1 MDMQRLRNVAV
12 AGLIAL
18 AGACASSQKED
29 LVQDAPFSFAVIGDI
44 PYNDDDR
51 DVFDNT
57 IVPAI
62 QTGGYPFVIHVGDYK
77 GGGAP
82 CTAQE
87 DDAQIA
93 LIKKLAPIP
102 VFYTPGDNEWTDCDR
117 FVDPATGKP
126 QSELQRLARLKELFF
141 EEPVDAPETLSVMM
155 QPDAPGNVMW
165 RYEGVRFLTVHV
177 VGTGNGRRAVAGD
190 DPDEAGPLADA
201 RERDAINW
209 ITAAS
214 IAAKKQNAKALVIA
228 MHADMSDV
236 KPENRG
242 VPCNGAVASLD
253 ETCDAFV
260 VLRKALRKAAETF
273 GGPTLLIHGDT
284 APFTL
289 GQAFAGEEAA
299 NLWVLNAAGDH
310 GVTGEGFH
318 YGMQDSTRVIFDPSA
333 SSPFDAWGIAT
344 GQRAKR

>member
-1 MDMQRLRNVAV
+1 MMTLRAIAAASFFVTLVA
-12 AGLIAL
+12 
-18 AGACASSQKED
+18 CTTTPKET
-29 LVQDAPFSFAVIGDI
+29 APSAEPFSFAVIGDI

-51 DVFDNT
+51 DVFDNK

-62 QTGGYPFVIHVGDYK
+62 QQGGYPFVIHVGDYK
-77 GGGAP
+77 SGGAP

-87 DDAQIA
+87 DDTQNA
-93 LIKKLAPIP
+93 LIEKLAPIP

-141 EEPVDAPETLSVMM
+141 EEPVDAPEAMSVRM

-165 RYEGVRFLTVHV
+165 RYEGVRFVTVHV

-201 RERDAINW
+201 RERDAVNW

-214 IAAKKQNAKALVIA
+214 IAAKSEKAKALVIA

-236 KPENRG
+236 NPENLG

-260 VLRKALRKAAETF
+260 ALRLALRKAAETF

-289 GQAFAGEEAA
+289 GQSFAGEELA
-299 NLWVLNAAGDH
+299 NFWVLNAAGDH

-318 YGMQDSTRVIFDPSA
+318 YGVQDSTRVIFDPSA
-333 SSPFDAWGIAT
+333 SNPFDAWGIAT
-344 GQRAKR
+344 GQRAKQ